1 MKKITLLAVA
11 TAIFIAIPLNGFSF
25 WEEGA
30 GNNTGISKTS
40 GDYDPL
46 DDIVVTVEIKE
57 IRSLE
62 TKYLGRTIDEIDKFS
77 DPDFYVKVFI
87 NGEEFKSPV
96 WKNQK
101 YVYNPNWSASLNVPD
116 DEEFVNVTIQL
127 WDADPLGDKL
137 CDIDNNYDNYPKS
150 YDLDLVY
157 SIKTGHWYGDDFN
170 SPKEYWGYPDLSG
183 YGRANGCDDNSI
195 YQDNRDCEIWFDI
208 YQNDYDGDG
217 IPYWTEENVYHTDPT
232 KDNRGEDADGDGV
245 PIEWEWKWGHYFQQN
260 WWNGA
265 VEDVWLYSPLVW
277 ENHSSIDEDE
287 DGLSNMEEYLT
298 SQWGS
303 DPFRRDLFIEM
314 DQMEAG
320 PNGEPASLLPNGSKE
335 VLRTAYDK
343 HNIVYHLDDG
353 CMGGGEVIPFV
364 IEVSGRK
371 LREDYYNKYFLHD
384 GENEWRKGVFHYA
397 LVVYDGGFNGYTIK
411 RDEFQIST
419 KYIEEKCKQLF
430 FVDRAIVYGS
440 VFMHETGHTLN
451 IFNPGV
457 DNPDT
462 ISPWK
467 FDYWKYRPYKSCM
480 NYGYTYILVDYSDG
494 SHGMND
500 FADWHDLD
508 LTYFNYES

>member
-195 YQDNRDCEIWFDI
+195 YQNNRDCEIWFDI

-277 ENHSSIDEDE
+277 ENHSSIDEDN
-287 DGLSNMEEYLT
+287 DGLSNAEEYLT

>member
-1 MKKITLLAVA
+1 MKKMTLLAVA
-11 TAIFIAIPLNGFSF
+11 TAIFIAVPLNGFSF
-25 WEEGA
+25 WEERA

-195 YQDNRDCEIWFDI
+195 YQNNRDCEIWFDI

-260 WWNGA
+260 WWNEA

-353 CMGGGEVIPFV
+353 CMGG
-364 IEVSGRK
+364 
-371 LREDYYNKYFLHD
+371 
-384 GENEWRKGVFHYA
+384 
-397 LVVYDGGFNGYTIK
+397 
-411 RDEFQIST
+411 
-419 KYIEEKCKQLF
+419 
-430 FVDRAIVYGS
+430 
-440 VFMHETGHTLN
+440 
-451 IFNPGV
+451 
-457 DNPDT
+457 
-462 ISPWK
+462 
-467 FDYWKYRPYKSCM
+467 
-480 NYGYTYILVDYSDG
+480 
-494 SHGMND
+494 
-500 FADWHDLD
+500 
-508 LTYFNYES
+508 